1 MKLTKQQQKEIMQ
14 VHEAYWAEYLKGNV
28 EAMAAL
34 LDSSYTQ
41 VGSAESEVFYTKK
54 EAVQFLH
61 DTIKEVAGKLEMRN
75 RKTSQESQD
84 GLALVHEICDLYALD
99 GKEWIFYS
107 KFRATTLLR
116 EKKEGWKL
124 IHQHSSFPDSK
135 TDEGQNVAIDK
146 ISAENLQLKE
156 AVKRRTTELEHKNR
170 ELEIEASLERIRAQA
185 MAMRESADLLD
196 IVVTLR
202 NEFIALGHEAHYFW
216 HMRWLPEK
224 YEKAMTSGDGT
235 RIGMVMEL
243 PRHIHGDIPLL
254 AKWEKGKKHTVIYPM
269 DVEAALNYVDKMVTL
284 GDFQQVD
291 PNAPTEEDIRHIGG
305 LTFIMARTTHGEI
318 GYSLPG
324 VVEEVP
330 MEDLELLVRFAG
342 AFDLAHKRF
351 EDLIKREQQAREVQ
365 VELALEK
372 VRSRTMGMQ
381 KSEELKDVVK
391 VIFDQLAHLS
401 INAEHAG
408 IVVDYEPKKDWH
420 FWIAE
425 TQDIPAKITVPY
437 LDLVW
442 DRQFTEAKKKGQD
455 FYTTLMNFEE
465 KNSFY
470 KVLLPHIE
478 GLTKKV
484 RDFYFN
490 CPGLAASTVIE
501 KDIGLYIEN
510 FSGTPYSREENDIL
524 KRFAKVFQ
532 QTYTRFL
539 DLQKAE
545 AQTREAQ
552 IEAALERVRSRSMAM
567 HSSSELVEASDVM
580 LAELKKLDIHALR
593 IGICTIDR
601 ETEAAEIWSRS
612 EINGKVE
619 KTILGVVPKGVH
631 PIFDN
636 MVKAWKEKQPL
647 FSSTRTGIEVKKYY
661 EALSP
666 YLSYP
671 LPETFNK
678 HEAISAF
685 FFPEGSL
692 NVVSIEALQKEEEQI
707 MLRFANVF
715 GQIYR
720 RFLDLQKAEAQAREA
735 KIEAALE
742 RVRSRSMAMHK
753 SEELADLSLELVKQV
768 QALGVATWFCAFNIY
783 DDDPKGSLEWGSN
796 GQGTFPKYR
805 TPREGVFRRY
815 YEAGQR
821 GETLL
826 INEIG
831 KNECPAHYDYLC
843 TLPGVGEQLLK
854 MKDAGIPFPTSQIDH
869 VAYFKYG
876 YVLFITYEP
885 SPESHEIF
893 TRFAKVFEQTYTRF
907 LDLKKAEAQAKEAQ
921 IEAAL
926 ERVRSRSMAMH
937 ESGEMLEV
945 IEVVSNQL
953 KELKLNFD
961 IVSFA
966 QNKQEGDFTF
976 WMTSRGQPK
985 PILMEVPTM
994 DSPVLKG
1001 VYNAK
1006 KTKTTFLAD
1015 VFTPEENRE
1024 WNAHLF
1030 KYSNLKYFPD
1040 AVKDFIMNA
1049 PGFARSSFLLENID
1063 LYVGNYRAIPFTE
1076 EENLIFKRFAQ
1087 VFEQAYT
1094 RFLDLQKAE
1103 AQAREAQIENAL
1115 EKVRSRTMAM
1125 QKGEEVKDVVVLLY
1139 KELIALGV
1147 DNFVTCGYVEINE
1160 DINRQYTWVTS
1171 PGGDSLG
1178 LFYLPLTG
1186 DATFDERYAAWKKQ
1200 QIVFHQTVAGEV
1212 RSKHLEFA
1220 ITTFNSKEA
1229 EEMVRNQFPDPCVF
1243 YCFNFSHGYLH
1254 LVSGSK
1260 LKEEEESLLAR
1271 FTRVFEQTYAR
1282 FLDLKKAEAQAREAQ
1297 IENALEKVRS
1307 RTMAMQKSHELP
1319 EAANNLF
1326 LQVQELGIPA
1336 WSAGYCIWETEDKKA
1351 ASCNMSS
1358 EGEIQKSFI
1367 LPTIGEGYN
1376 FYDPQKKGETFYI
1389 EELGGEALVKHYE
1402 FMRTLPKVGEILEE
1416 LINAGLSLPTFQ
1428 IFHILYFPHGYL
1440 MFITYE
1446 QVPEAHDIFKR
1457 FAKVFEQTYTR
1468 FLDLQ
1473 KAEAQAREAQIEA
1486 ALERARAQSMMMQHS
1501 DELNKTSEVFHDQL
1515 TLLGI
1520 DSEFSYLW
1528 LPDEEHNEHLFWAT
1542 WQDNSGPS
1550 STFKN
1555 KRVVYPLDKTE
1566 PSIAA
1571 CYIAWESGNLPHVNS
1586 VPAEDVEDYFATWS
1600 ELLDGV
1606 EKFKPEL
1613 FPDGLYYVDAYMK
1626 YGCFGI
1632 VIKRHLSDNEQQILR
1647 RFSKEFERA
1656 YTRFLDLQKAE
1667 AQSRESQ
1674 IEAALERVRSRTMGM
1689 QRSEELG
1696 DVATVLFKELNQLVD
1711 NLWTCGFVLCEK
1723 DRKEDEWWLSDQ
1735 NGFIPAFYL
1744 PNVGDEAHANIY
1756 NAWKNGAD
1764 YHTEQLEGE
1773 PLQKHYEWLMNIP
1786 VAKKIFDEMMA
1797 TGFELPTWQKLH
1809 CAFFKTGYLVI
1820 ITQVPCPEEEIF
1832 KRFAQVF
1839 DLTYTRFLDLQ
1850 LKEEQAV
1857 KLVEE
1862 KQRLEV
1868 TLSDLRATQS
1878 QLVQSEKMA
1887 SLGELT
1893 AGIAHEI
1900 QNPLNFVNNFS
1911 EVSKELLE
1919 EMMEEMQKGDVEEVK
1934 ALAEDIIQ
1942 NLDKI
1947 HHHGQRADGIVKG
1960 MLQHSRASSGEK
1972 EPTDLNVLADEY
1984 LRLAYHGLRAKD
1996 KSFNATLETH
2006 FDESIGKVDVMAQ
2019 DMGRVILNLITN
2031 AFYAVQ
2037 ERKKQGE
2044 TGYEPTVS
2052 IITKKHTSP
2061 SGAGGIEIRVN
2072 DNGNGIPDA
2081 IKEKIFQPFFTTK
2094 PTGQGTGLG
2103 LSMSY
2108 DIITKGHGGSLE
2120 VTSEEGIGSEFII
2133 TLIV

>member
-1 MKLTKQQQKEIMQ
+1 M
-14 VHEAYWAEYLKGNV
+14 
-28 EAMAAL
+28 
-34 LDSSYTQ
+34 
-41 VGSAESEVFYTKK
+41 
-54 EAVQFLH
+54 
-61 DTIKEVAGKLEMRN
+61 
-75 RKTSQESQD
+75 
-84 GLALVHEICDLYALD
+84 
-99 GKEWIFYS
+99 
-107 KFRATTLLR
+107 
-116 EKKEGWKL
+116 
-124 IHQHSSFPDSK
+124 
-135 TDEGQNVAIDK
+135 
-146 ISAENLQLKE
+146 
-156 AVKRRTTELEHKNR
+156 
-170 ELEIEASLERIRAQA
+170 
-185 MAMRESADLLD
+185 
-196 IVVTLR
+196 
-202 NEFIALGHEAHYFW
+202 
-216 HMRWLPEK
+216 
-224 YEKAMTSGDGT
+224 
-235 RIGMVMEL
+235 
-243 PRHIHGDIPLL
+243 
-254 AKWEKGKKHTVIYPM
+254 
-269 DVEAALNYVDKMVTL
+269 
-284 GDFQQVD
+284 
-291 PNAPTEEDIRHIGG
+291 
-305 LTFIMARTTHGEI
+305 
-318 GYSLPG
+318 
-324 VVEEVP
+324 
-330 MEDLELLVRFAG
+330 
-342 AFDLAHKRF
+342 
-351 EDLIKREQQAREVQ
+351 
-365 VELALEK
+365 
-372 VRSRTMGMQ
+372 SRTGR
-381 KSEELKDVVK
+381 
-391 VIFDQLAHLS
+391 
-401 INAEHAG
+401 IN
-408 IVVDYEPKKDWH
+408 
-420 FWIAE
+420 
-425 TQDIPAKITVPY
+425 
-437 LDLVW
+437 
-442 DRQFTEAKKKGQD
+442 
-455 FYTTLMNFEE
+455 
-465 KNSFY
+465 
-470 KVLLPHIE
+470 
-478 GLTKKV
+478 
-484 RDFYFN
+484 
-490 CPGLAASTVIE
+490 VIE

-510 FSGTPYSREENDIL
+510 FSGTPYSGKENDIL

-545 AQTREAQ
+545 AQ
-552 IEAALERVRSRSMAM
+552 
-567 HSSSELVEASDVM
+567 
-580 LAELKKLDIHALR
+580 
-593 IGICTIDR
+593 
-601 ETEAAEIWSRS
+601 
-612 EINGKVE
+612 
-619 KTILGVVPKGVH
+619 
-631 PIFDN
+631 
-636 MVKAWKEKQPL
+636 
-647 FSSTRTGIEVKKYY
+647 
-661 EALSP
+661 
-666 YLSYP
+666 
-671 LPETFNK
+671 
-678 HEAISAF
+678 
-685 FFPEGSL
+685 
-692 NVVSIEALQKEEEQI
+692 
-707 MLRFANVF
+707 
-715 GQIYR
+715 
-720 RFLDLQKAEAQAREA
+720 AR
-735 KIEAALE
+735 
-742 RVRSRSMAMHK
+742 
-753 SEELADLSLELVKQV
+753 
-768 QALGVATWFCAFNIY
+768 
-783 DDDPKGSLEWGSN
+783 
-796 GQGTFPKYR
+796 
-805 TPREGVFRRY
+805 
-815 YEAGQR
+815 
-821 GETLL
+821 
-826 INEIG
+826 
-831 KNECPAHYDYLC
+831 
-843 TLPGVGEQLLK
+843 
-854 MKDAGIPFPTSQIDH
+854 
-869 VAYFKYG
+869 
-876 YVLFITYEP
+876 
-885 SPESHEIF
+885 
-893 TRFAKVFEQTYTRF
+893 
-907 LDLKKAEAQAKEAQ
+907 EAQ

-937 ESGEMLEV
+937 ESGEMLDV

-966 QNKQEGDFTF
+966 KNKQEGDFTF

-1030 KYSNLKYFPD
+1030 KYSNLKNFPD
-1040 AVKDFIMNA
+1040 AVKDYILNA

-1076 EENLIFKRFAQ
+1076 DENSIFKRFAQ

-1103 AQAREAQIENAL
+1103 AQTREAQIEAALERVRSRSMAMHSSSELVEASDVMLAELKKLNIHALRIGICTIDKKTEAAEIWSRSEINGKVEKTILGVVPKGVHPIFDNMVKAWKEKQASFSSTRRGIEVKKYYEALSPHLTYPLPETYNEHEAISAFFFPEGSLNVVSIEALQKEEEEIMLRFANVFGQIYRRFLDLKKAEAQAREARIENAM

-1125 QKGEEVKDVVVLLY
+1125 QKGEEVKEVVVLLY

-1147 DNFVTCGYVEINE
+1147 DNFVTCGYVEVKE
-1160 DINRQYTWVTS
+1160 KINRQYTWVTS

-1200 QIVFHQTVAGEV
+1200 QSIFHQTVAGKV

-1254 LVSGSK
+1254 LVTGSK
-1260 LKEEEESLLAR
+1260 LKEEEEALLAR

-1282 FLDLKKAEAQAREAQ
+1282 FLDLK
-1297 IENALEKVRS
+1297 
-1307 RTMAMQKSHELP
+1307 
-1319 EAANNLF
+1319 
-1326 LQVQELGIPA
+1326 
-1336 WSAGYCIWETEDKKA
+1336 
-1351 ASCNMSS
+1351 
-1358 EGEIQKSFI
+1358 
-1367 LPTIGEGYN
+1367 
-1376 FYDPQKKGETFYI
+1376 
-1389 EELGGEALVKHYE
+1389 
-1402 FMRTLPKVGEILEE
+1402 
-1416 LINAGLSLPTFQ
+1416 
-1428 IFHILYFPHGYL
+1428 
-1440 MFITYE
+1440 
-1446 QVPEAHDIFKR
+1446 
-1457 FAKVFEQTYTR
+1457 
-1468 FLDLQ
+1468 

-1571 CYIAWESGNLPHVNS
+1571 CYLAWESGNSPHVNN
-1586 VPAEDVEDYFATWS
+1586 VPAEDVEAYFATWT

-1632 VIKRHLSDNEQQILR
+1632 VIKRLLSDNEQQILR

-1667 AQSRESQ
+1667 VQARESQ

-1696 DVATVLFKELNQLVD
+1696 EVATVLFKELNQLVD

-1723 DRKEDEWWLSDQ
+1723 DREEDEWWLSDQ

-1744 PNVGDEAHANIY
+1744 PNVGDDAHANIY

-1786 VAKKIFDEMMA
+1786 VAKKIFDDMRASGNEI
-1797 TGFELPTWQKLH
+1797 PTWQKLH

-1820 ITQVPCPEEEIF
+1820 ITQVPCPEEDIF

-1857 KLVEE
+1857 KLAEE
-1862 KQRLEV
+1862 KERLEV
-1868 TLSDLRATQS
+1868 TLSDLRATQT
-1878 QLVQSEKMA
+1878 QLIQSEKMA

-1911 EVSKELLE
+1911 EVSKELIEEMLE
-1919 EMMEEMQKGDVEEVK
+1919 EMEKGDVEEVK
-1934 ALAEDIIQ
+1934 ALAKDIIQ

-1960 MLQHSRASSGEK
+1960 MLQHSRTSSGEK

-2006 FDESIGKVDVMAQ
+2006 FDESIGKVNVLTQ

-2031 AFYAVQ
+2031 AFYVVQ
-2037 ERKKQGE
+2037 KKKEQQPE
-2044 TGYEPTVS
+2044 GYKPTVTVS
-2052 IITKKHTSP
+2052 TRKEGNKVQITVK
-2061 SGAGGIEIRVN
+2061 

-2108 DIITKGHGGSLE
+2108 DIITKGHGGELTVE
-2120 VTSEEGIGSEFII
+2120 TKQGEGSVFII
-2133 TLIV
+2133 SIKNE

>member
-1 MKLTKQQQKEIMQ
+1 MKLTKKTAGEIMQ

-146 ISAENLQLKE
+146 IAEENRELRE

-216 HMRWLPEK
+216 HMRWLPEI

-254 AKWEKGKKHTVIYPM
+254 AKWEKGKKPTVIYAM
-269 DVEAALNYVDKMVTL
+269 DVEAALDYVDKMVTL
-284 GDFQQVD
+284 GDFQQLD

-305 LTFIMARTTHGEI
+305 LTFVMSRTTHGEI

-324 VVEEVP
+324 AVEQVP
-330 MEDLELLVRFAG
+330 EEDLEILVRFAG

-351 EDLIKREQQAREVQ
+351 EDLKKSEQQAREVQ

-381 KSEELKDVVK
+381 ESSELKEVVK

-408 IVVDYEPKKDWH
+408 IVVDYEPKKDFH
-420 FWIAE
+420 FWVADN
-425 TQDIPAKITVPY
+425 QDIPAKITVPY

-442 DRQFTEAKKKGQD
+442 DRQFTEAKKKGQG
-455 FYTTLMNFEE
+455 FFTTLLDFEE

-470 KVLLPHIE
+470 KKLLPHIE
-478 GLTKKV
+478 GLTKQAQ
-484 RDFYFN
+484 DFYFS

-510 FSGTPYSREENDIL
+510 FSGTPYSGEENDIL
-524 KRFAKVFQ
+524 RRFAKVFQ

-545 AQTREAQ
+545 
-552 IEAALERVRSRSMAM
+552 S
-567 HSSSELVEASDVM
+567 
-580 LAELKKLDIHALR
+580 
-593 IGICTIDR
+593 
-601 ETEAAEIWSRS
+601 
-612 EINGKVE
+612 
-619 KTILGVVPKGVH
+619 
-631 PIFDN
+631 
-636 MVKAWKEKQPL
+636 
-647 FSSTRTGIEVKKYY
+647 
-661 EALSP
+661 
-666 YLSYP
+666 
-671 LPETFNK
+671 
-678 HEAISAF
+678 
-685 FFPEGSL
+685 
-692 NVVSIEALQKEEEQI
+692 
-707 MLRFANVF
+707 
-715 GQIYR
+715 
-720 RFLDLQKAEAQAREA
+720 
-735 KIEAALE
+735 
-742 RVRSRSMAMHK
+742 
-753 SEELADLSLELVKQV
+753 
-768 QALGVATWFCAFNIY
+768 
-783 DDDPKGSLEWGSN
+783 
-796 GQGTFPKYR
+796 
-805 TPREGVFRRY
+805 
-815 YEAGQR
+815 
-821 GETLL
+821 
-826 INEIG
+826 
-831 KNECPAHYDYLC
+831 
-843 TLPGVGEQLLK
+843 
-854 MKDAGIPFPTSQIDH
+854 
-869 VAYFKYG
+869 
-876 YVLFITYEP
+876 
-885 SPESHEIF
+885 
-893 TRFAKVFEQTYTRF
+893 
-907 LDLKKAEAQAKEAQ
+907 
-921 IEAAL
+921 
-926 ERVRSRSMAMH
+926 
-937 ESGEMLEV
+937 
-945 IEVVSNQL
+945 
-953 KELKLNFD
+953 
-961 IVSFA
+961 
-966 QNKQEGDFTF
+966 
-976 WMTSRGQPK
+976 
-985 PILMEVPTM
+985 
-994 DSPVLKG
+994 
-1001 VYNAK
+1001 
-1006 KTKTTFLAD
+1006 
-1015 VFTPEENRE
+1015 
-1024 WNAHLF
+1024 
-1030 KYSNLKYFPD
+1030 
-1040 AVKDFIMNA
+1040 
-1049 PGFARSSFLLENID
+1049 
-1063 LYVGNYRAIPFTE
+1063 
-1076 EENLIFKRFAQ
+1076 
-1087 VFEQAYT
+1087 
-1094 RFLDLQKAE
+1094 
-1103 AQAREAQIENAL
+1103 
-1115 EKVRSRTMAM
+1115 
-1125 QKGEEVKDVVVLLY
+1125 
-1139 KELIALGV
+1139 
-1147 DNFVTCGYVEINE
+1147 
-1160 DINRQYTWVTS
+1160 
-1171 PGGDSLG
+1171 
-1178 LFYLPLTG
+1178 
-1186 DATFDERYAAWKKQ
+1186 
-1200 QIVFHQTVAGEV
+1200 
-1212 RSKHLEFA
+1212 
-1220 ITTFNSKEA
+1220 
-1229 EEMVRNQFPDPCVF
+1229 
-1243 YCFNFSHGYLH
+1243 
-1254 LVSGSK
+1254 
-1260 LKEEEESLLAR
+1260 
-1271 FTRVFEQTYAR
+1271 
-1282 FLDLKKAEAQAREAQ
+1282 QAREAQ

-1376 FYDPQKKGETFYI
+1376 FYDPLKKGETFYI
-1389 EELGGEALVKHYE
+1389 EELGGDALVKHYE

-1428 IFHILYFPHGYL
+1428 IFHILYFPQGYL

-1528 LPDEEHNEHLFWAT
+1528 LPDEENNEHLFWAT
-1542 WQDNSGPS
+1542 WQDDSGPS
-1550 STFKN
+1550 STHKN

-1571 CYIAWESGNLPHVNS
+1571 CYLAWESGNSPHVNV
-1586 VPAEDVEDYFATWS
+1586 VPAEDVEAYFATWT

-1632 VIKRHLSDNEQQILR
+1632 VIKRLLSDNEQQVLR

-1667 AQSRESQ
+1667 AQAKEAQ
-1674 IEAALERVRSRTMGM
+1674 IEAALERVRAKSMAM
-1689 QRSEELG
+1689 HKSEELAG
-1696 DVATVLFKELNQLVD
+1696 LSLELVKQVQTLGVKTWFCAFNIYDDDPQGSLEWGSNGQGTFPRYRTPREGVFLHYYDEGHKGKTLLV
-1711 NLWTCGFVLCEK
+1711 NEIGENECAAHYEYLC
-1723 DRKEDEWWLSDQ
+1723 S
-1735 NGFIPAFYL
+1735 L
-1744 PNVGDEAHANIY
+1744 PGVGDQLLKMKDAGIPFPTSQIDHVAYFKYGYILFITFEPAPLAH
-1756 NAWKNGAD
+1756 D
-1764 YHTEQLEGE
+1764 
-1773 PLQKHYEWLMNIP
+1773 
-1786 VAKKIFDEMMA
+1786 
-1797 TGFELPTWQKLH
+1797 
-1809 CAFFKTGYLVI
+1809 
-1820 ITQVPCPEEEIF
+1820 IF
-1832 KRFAQVF
+1832 KRFAKVF
-1839 DLTYTRFLDLQ
+1839 EQTYTRFLDLQ
-1850 LKEEQAV
+1850 KAEELAKQAQIDLENLIAAKKKTDEALTELK
-1857 KLVEE
+1857 
-1862 KQRLEV
+1862 
-1868 TLSDLRATQS
+1868 ATQS
-1878 QLVQSEKMA
+1878 QLIQSEKMA

-1911 EVSKELLE
+1911 EVSKELIEEMLE
-1919 EMMEEMQKGDVEEVK
+1919 EMEKGDVEEVK
-1934 ALAEDIIQ
+1934 ALAKDIIQ

-1947 HHHGQRADGIVKG
+1947 YHHGQRADGIVKG
-1960 MLQHSRASSGEK
+1960 MLQHSRTSSGEK
-1972 EPTDLNVLADEY
+1972 ELTDINMLADEY

-1996 KSFNATLETH
+1996 KSFNAALETH
-2006 FDESIGKVDVMAQ
+2006 FDESIGMVNIIPQ

-2031 AFYAVQ
+2031 AFYVV
-2037 ERKKQGE
+2037 RKKKEEQPE
-2044 TGYEPTVS
+2044 GYEPTVTVS
-2052 IITKKHTSP
+2052 TKKTKDGVKIS
-2061 SGAGGIEIRVN
+2061 VK
-2072 DNGNGIPDA
+2072 DNGNGIPEG

-2108 DIITKGHGGSLE
+2108 DIVTKGHGGELKMETKEGEGTVFTISLKNQ
-2120 VTSEEGIGSEFII
+2120 
-2133 TLIV
+2133 